1 MKLHLNE
8 LKTKCLNFTAKKC
21 CNLCRL
27 QNESSSLEKEGQKI
41 VALNRSIRKNLIKV
55 KEFTRQHNC
64 GREGRKV
71 HKFSTF
77 WVEILSAGELLI
89 SLHLPVFL
97 CYQFFIFC
105 KNIAWIYY
113 KYFVKSHCMIIRMLN
128 TSDMISF
135 HYKVFRMASIF
146 PLDSSNIHILNSYA
160 SMECIFLT
168 IHFSNFKFRAK
179 MTCYEY

>member
-1 MKLHLNE
+1 MK
-8 LKTKCLNFTAKKC
+8 AAVWKK
-21 CNLCRL
+21 RG
-27 QNESSSLEKEGQKI
+27 KKI

-77 WVEILSAGELLI
+77 WVEILPAGELLI
-89 SLHLPVFL
+89 FICQCFYVISSS
-97 CYQFFIFC
+97 FFV
-105 KNIAWIYY
+105 KNIARIYY
-113 KYFVKSHCMIIRMLN
+113 KDFVKSHCMIIRMLN